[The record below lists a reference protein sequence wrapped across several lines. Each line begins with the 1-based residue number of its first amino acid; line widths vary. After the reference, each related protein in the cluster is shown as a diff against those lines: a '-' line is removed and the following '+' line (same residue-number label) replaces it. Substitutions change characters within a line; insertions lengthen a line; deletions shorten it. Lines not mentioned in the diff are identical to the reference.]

1 MRIATRS
8 VTRLVAAL
16 SLAWLA
22 GCSVLPKAESPD
34 IYRLPSTPLPH
45 SQAAAVSWSL
55 RIDTPQA
62 DRSIDSARIAV
73 LPQGDVISV
82 YKGARWSDRVP
93 TLLRN
98 RLLEAFRDDGR
109 VSALSSDDM
118 NLQADYGLSGDLTAF
133 QSEYRG
139 GQPVVVVRYDARLVR
154 NSGLRIVAT
163 HRFEISQPVSGTAV
177 PQVVAAIGQ
186 AGDTLARQVVD
197 WTLQQRMDT
206 TGHNAPP

>member
-1 MRIATRS
+1 MKIATRP
-8 VTRLVAAL
+8 VFRVVGVL

-22 GCSVLPKAESPD
+22 GCSVLPKAESPE
-34 IYRLPSTPLPH
+34 IYRLPSTALPH
-45 SQAAAVSWSL
+45 AQAGAVNWSL

-73 LPQGDVISV
+73 LPRGDVVSV
-82 YKGARWSDRVP
+82 YQGARWSDRVP

-109 VSALSSDDM
+109 IAALSSDDM
-118 NLQADYGLSGDLTAF
+118 NLQADYALSGDLTAF
-133 QSEYRG
+133 QSEYRS
-139 GQPVVVVRYDARLVR
+139 GQPVIVVRYDARLVR

-177 PQVVAAIGQ
+177 PQVVAAFGQ
-186 AGDTLARQVVD
+186 ASDTLANQIVG

-206 TGHNAPP
+206 TGHNVSP